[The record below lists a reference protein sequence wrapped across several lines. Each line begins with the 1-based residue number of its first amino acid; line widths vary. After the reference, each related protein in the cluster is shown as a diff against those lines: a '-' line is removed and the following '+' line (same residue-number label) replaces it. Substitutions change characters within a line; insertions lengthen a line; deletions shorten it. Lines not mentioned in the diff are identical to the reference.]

1 MDTIQSI
8 ISALHDPNTDIPV
21 EEFIEIISDNTGI
34 SIDDAKKEHQKWKDK
49 QQKNEF
55 KISNFFFKTR
65 NCETKDY
72 RKCLLWFGNKG
83 NKVKISWVKY
93 YRIINGP
100 IPTKSTCIKGK
111 PVWFQDIPF
120 PNNKDLN
127 INILK
132 FFRKFNYQNKEKM
145 YFNEPIIKTFNYFSQ
160 SDKSLGVLVQSKNFK
175 GIRKKQIY
183 IFDTEGDNFEV
194 VKPLCTND

>member
-1 MDTIQSI
+1 MIKILITILIFVFSYNSFAQND
-8 ISALHDPNTDIPV
+8 A
-21 EEFIEIISDNTGI
+21 
-34 SIDDAKKEHQKWKDK
+34 IDLKKICLGKSCTKPIK
-49 QQKNEF
+49 EF

-72 RKCLLWFGNKG
+72 RKCLLWFGNKE

-120 PNNKDLN
+120 PNNKDRN

-145 YFNEPIIKTFNYFSQ
+145 YFNDPIIKTFNYFSQ

-183 IFDTEGDNFEV
+183 VFDTEGDNFEV
-194 VKPLCTND
+194 VKPLCKND